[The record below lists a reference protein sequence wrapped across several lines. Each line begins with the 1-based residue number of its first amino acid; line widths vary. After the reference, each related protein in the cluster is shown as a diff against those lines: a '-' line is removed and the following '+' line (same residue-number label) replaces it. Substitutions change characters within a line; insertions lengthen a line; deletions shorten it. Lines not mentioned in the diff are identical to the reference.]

1 MQIDAKKC
9 VGCGQCR
16 PFCTMGVIHFT
27 RSGKGTKVH
36 CTIDEDECVD
46 CGICY
51 RAKVCP
57 VEALHQPLHGWPRSI
72 RGTFSNPLAE
82 HKETR
87 VPGRGTEE
95 MKTNDITN
103 RYKRGYA
110 GMAAEMGRPGTGARM
125 RDAEKVFKALAKL
138 GVEFET
144 NNPLTGLLKD
154 KDTGEMNPEV
164 LNEKVLSA
172 IIEMII
178 PLDKVITV
186 LETMERVAEE
196 INTVFSIDLVARS
209 DEDLSVPTAR
219 IMRENNKWF
228 SMNGKINLGLGHLNV
243 KGAVVQ

>member
-1 MQIDAKKC
+1 MQIDARKC

-36 CTIDEDECVD
+36 CYIDEDECVD

-51 RAKVCP
+51 RATVCP
-57 VEALHQPLHGWPRSI
+57 VEALNQPVHGWPRSI

-110 GMAAEMGRPGTGARM
+110 GMAAEMGRPGIGARM

-144 NNPLTGLLKD
+144 NNPLTGLLRD
-154 KDTGEMNPEV
+154 KETGEMNPEV

-178 PLDKVITV
+178 PISKVIPV
-186 LETMERVAEE
+186 LETMERAAAE
-196 INTVFSIDLVARS
+196 INTVFSIDLVARI
-209 DEDLSVPTAR
+209 DEDLSDPVAR
-219 IMRENNKWF
+219 IMRENNKWI
-228 SMNGKINLGLGHLNV
+228 SINGKANLGLGHLNV
-243 KGAVVQ
+243 KGAVV

>member
-1 MQIDAKKC
+1 MQIDARKC

-51 RAKVCP
+51 RATVCP
-57 VEALHQPLHGWPRSI
+57 VEALHQPIHGWPRSI
-72 RGTFSNPLAE
+72 RATFSNPLAE

-110 GMAAEMGRPGTGARM
+110 GIAAEMGRPGTGARM

-144 NNPLTGLLKD
+144 NNPLTGLLRNKE
-154 KDTGEMNPEV
+154 TGEMNPEV

-178 PLDKVITV
+178 PISKVIPV
-186 LETMERVAEE
+186 LETMERAAEE
-196 INTVFSIDLVARS
+196 INTVFSIDLVARI
-209 DEDLSVPTAR
+209 DEDLSDPVAR
-219 IMRENNKWF
+219 IMHENNKWI
-228 SMNGKINLGLGHLNV
+228 SMNGKANLGLGHLNV

>member
-1 MQIDAKKC
+1 MQIDAAKC

-16 PFCTMGVIHFT
+16 PFCTMGVIQYT
-27 RSGKGTKVH
+27 RNLKGTKVH
-36 CTIDEDECVD
+36 CYVAEDECVD

-57 VEALHQPLHGWPRSI
+57 TDALNQPIHGWPRSI

-95 MKTNDITN
+95 MKTNDITA

-110 GMAAEMGRPGTGARM
+110 GMAAEMGRPGTGSRL

-144 NNPLTGLLKD
+144 NNPLTGLLID
-154 KDTGEMNPEV
+154 KQTGEMNPEV

-172 IIEMII
+172 IIEMIV
-178 PLDKVITV
+178 PLDQVISV
-186 LETMERVAEE
+186 LGTMEQVAQE
-196 INTVFSIDLVARS
+196 IDTVFSIDLVARV
-209 DEDLSVPTAR
+209 DEDLSVPTAK
-219 IMRENNKWF
+219 IMAENNKWI
-228 SMNGKINLGLGHLNV
+228 SMNGKTNLGLGRLQV
-243 KGAVVQ
+243 KGAAAQ

>member
-57 VEALHQPLHGWPRSI
+57 VEALNQPFHGWPRSI

-144 NNPLTGLLKD
+144 NNPLTGLLKN
-154 KDTGEMNPEV
+154 KETGEMNPEV

-178 PLDKVITV
+178 PLNKIIPV
-186 LETMERVAEE
+186 LETMEKVAEE
-196 INTVFSIDLVARS
+196 INTVFSIDLVARVN
-209 DEDLSVPTAR
+209 EDLSDPMVP
-219 IMRENNKWF
+219 IMRDNNKWF
-228 SMNGKINLGLGHLNV
+228 SMNGKTNLGLGHLNV